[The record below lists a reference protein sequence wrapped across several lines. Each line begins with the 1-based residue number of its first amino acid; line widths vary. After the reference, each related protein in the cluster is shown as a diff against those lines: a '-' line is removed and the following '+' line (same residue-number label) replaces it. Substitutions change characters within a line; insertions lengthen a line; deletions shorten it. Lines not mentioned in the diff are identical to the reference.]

1 MFFKKNSTR
10 SFGLLETL
18 LASKRA
24 KKAKSLINEKQ
35 KKGRIL
41 DIGCGQ
47 FPHFL
52 KSIGFKE
59 KHGIDG
65 RIHPDSFK
73 EPIFLKRIDIEKQKI
88 PYKDNYFDAVVM
100 LAVFEHVS
108 PDSLPSLLKDIYRV
122 LEKDGVF
129 IITTPSPWSSPILK
143 LLSNL
148 WIISRVEIKDHKHAY
163 SQYTIID
170 FLNKAGFLKRKIYSG
185 YFELYCNMW
194 VKSIK

>member
-10 SFGLLETL
+10 SFGLLENL
-18 LASKRA
+18 LTYKRA
-24 KKAKSLINEKQ
+24 KKAESLINN
-35 KKGRIL
+35 KKGDRIL

-52 KSIGFKE
+52 KSVGFKE

-65 RIHPDSFK
+65 KIHPDSFK
-73 EPIFLKRIDIEKQKI
+73 DTIFLKRIDVEKQKI

-100 LAVFEHVS
+100 LAVFEHIS
-108 PDSLPSLLKDIYRV
+108 PDCLPFLLKDIYRV
-122 LEKDGVF
+122 LKKQGVF
-129 IITTPSPWSSPILK
+129 VITTPSPWSSPILK

-148 WIISRVEIKDHKHAY
+148 WIISKVEIKDHKHAY
-163 SQYTIID
+163 SRYTIVD
-170 FLNKAGFLKRKIYSG
+170 FLCKAGFSKRKIYSG